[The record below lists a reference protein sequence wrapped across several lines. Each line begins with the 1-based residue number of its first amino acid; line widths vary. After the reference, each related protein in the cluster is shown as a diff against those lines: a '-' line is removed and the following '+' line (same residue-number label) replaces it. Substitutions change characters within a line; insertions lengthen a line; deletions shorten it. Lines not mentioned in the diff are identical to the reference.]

1 MTHLRKLVSPHSLNI
16 LLFLKANRKLWPTA
30 PIIQKILNDRRKQ
43 GINDEEEG
51 DKATRMMWL
60 PMSDDG
66 DDKI

>member
-16 LLFLKANRKLWPTA
+16 LLFLKANRKLWSTA
-30 PIIQKILNDRRKQ
+30 SIIQKILNDRRKQ

-51 DKATRMMWL
+51 DKATRIML

>member
-1 MTHLRKLVSPHSLNI
+1 MTHLRKLVSPHSLSI
-16 LLFLKANRKLWPTA
+16 LLFLKANRKLSSTA
-30 PIIQKILNDRRKQ
+30 SIIQKILSDRRKQ

-51 DKATRMMWL
+51 DKATRMML